1 MEAQE
6 LLTYLISPA
15 AQVMF
20 IMAIAEIAK
29 NLGLDARFVPILDVV
44 LGILLGIAV
53 FTLLQGMG
61 VVEGIILGL
70 AAGLSACGLFS
81 GIKNVSG
88 K

>member
-1 MEAQE
+1 MEAEE

-29 NLGLDARFVPILDVV
+29 NLGLDARFVPILDVA
-44 LGILLGIAV
+44 LGIILGIAV
-53 FTLLQGMG
+53 FTLLQSMG